1 MPLRVNKGIPIWSP
15 PAPEPINEGLGDI
28 RLVTPPS
35 VPSLPTRT
43 AQSRILQVPMIEQD
57 EKNWCWAAC
66 IQMIMAFFNHN
77 LGQCGV
83 AGLLFENRDCCANRS
98 SCDVGCDPEDV
109 ERVLLKPPLGVSC
122 RLVDGLISFNNIM
135 DEINEGRPVAVSIIW
150 ETSDGRPHGGHLI
163 IVKGWRILNNGQYI
177 KVNDPLYG
185 PGDISYSKLR
195 TYYGPPDD
203 DVDGVWRHTWTDIQ
217 RG

>member
-1 MPLRVNKGIPIWSP
+1 MPLRVNTGIPIWSP
-15 PAPEPINEGLGDI
+15 PTPEPINEGLGDI

-35 VPSLPTRT
+35 VPSLSTRA
-43 AQSRILQVPMIEQD
+43 AQSRILQVPIIEQA

-77 LGQCGV
+77 LGQCSV
-83 AGLLFENRDCCANRS
+83 AGLYFQDRDCCANRS
-98 SCDVGCDPEDV
+98 SCDDGCDPEDV
-109 ERVLLKPPLGVSC
+109 EEVLLKTPLRVIC
-122 RLVDGLISFNNIM
+122 TRVDDVISFNSIM
-135 DEINEGRPVAVSIIW
+135 DEINEGRPVAVGIMW
-150 ETSDGRPHGGHLI
+150 LTSDGRRRGGHLI
-163 IVKGWRILNNGQYI
+163 IVKGWRIFNNGQYI
-177 KVNDPLYG
+177 KVNDPFYG

-203 DVDGVWRHTWTDIQ
+203 DVDGVWKHTWTDIQ